1 MTSTAAA
8 HETGTAGHAIVRC
21 SGRVVDAIAAVAGTP
36 AWPMTPDEQRTTLGD
51 LTRAQAQLCELRLRV
66 LASGD
71 NNSIGSDTGASSAAS
86 WLAHAT
92 RQTRT
97 NAAADVRLA
106 QELDKNFEAT
116 RTALGA
122 GRLNEDQ
129 ARVIIYAIND
139 LPDDIFA
146 VDRDRAEA
154 FLIAKAL
161 VFDAKELRI
170 LGRRLFE
177 VIDPYAADEQEGKKL
192 KKEEEEDE
200 ARRTAWFKMR
210 DNGDGTHFGT
220 FKLPTLHAEMLGKVL
235 GALTSPRRLG
245 PAGRTDPDGKKI
257 AYPTLLGRGL
267 MELIENLP
275 TGPLPNCAGNN
286 ATIVVTTDLETL
298 RTGLGAA
305 SLDTGSKISAGQA
318 RRLACNA
325 GIIPLVL
332 GGDSMPLDV
341 GREHRLH
348 TKSQRVAIAHR
359 DKQCTAENCD
369 RPPGWCEYHH
379 EIPWSHGGTT
389 TTKDGRLYCSWHHH
403 LVHDDTY
410 LKTKNPTRQTR
421 FRRRQ

>member
-8 HETGTAGHAIVRC
+8 YDTGPAGHPIVRC

-36 AWPMTPDEQRTTLGD
+36 AWSMTPNEQRTALVD

-106 QELDKNFEAT
+106 AQLDKKFEAT
-116 RTALGA
+116 RTALSA

-139 LPDDIFA
+139 LPDDITA
-146 VDRDRAEA
+146 VDRARAEA
-154 FLIAKAL
+154 FLIDKAL
-161 VFDAKELRI
+161 VFDAKALRI

-177 VIDPYAADEQEGKKL
+177 VIDPDAADEQEGKKL
-192 KKEEEEDE
+192 KKEEDE
-200 ARRTAWFKMR
+200 ARRTAWFKIR
-210 DNGDGTHFGT
+210 DNGDGTHCGT

-245 PAGRTDPDGKKI
+245 PAGRTDPDGSKI
-257 AYPTLLGRGL
+257 SYPTLLGRGL

-275 TGPLPNCAGNN
+275 TTRLPNCGGNN
-286 ATIVVTTDLETL
+286 ATIVVTTDLATL

-305 SLDTGSKISAGQA
+305 TLDTGSKISADQA

-325 GIIPLVL
+325 AIIPLVL

-341 GREHRLH
+341 GREQRLH

-379 EIPWSHGGTT
+379 ETPWSHGGTT

-410 LKTKNPTRQTR
+410 LKTKTPNGQTR